1 MNDGVLVSR
10 EWLERVNDAVFGNE
24 TGKPIR
30 RGDANL
36 FYVVRPAVLA
46 SAWTLTD
53 GVYRATAKLI
63 APTGAASTYAF
74 PVYAP
79 TATASPGGTVD
90 STRFSVVWRGRWE
103 LIGGGGSG
111 ETTGA
116 QILAKLNVSSASTVT
131 DVTAQT
137 ETVAIPTSG
146 TVTLTTVDAVTLSL
160 SDTSTSG
167 AVEVVT
173 DIAAV
178 DGALGV
184 ETKYLSATATTATQ
198 TANVNLTTS
207 NKTTVTSVSKTTANR
222 VASITAK
229 S

>member
-79 TATASPGGTVD
+79 TATANPGGTVD

-103 LIGGGGSG
+103 LIGGGSG

-131 DVTAQT
+131 NVSTQT

-146 TVTLTTVDAVTLSL
+146 SVTTSSVGSVTLSL
-160 SDTSTSG
+160 SDSSSTG
-167 AVEVVT
+167 AVAVVT

-178 DGALGV
+178 AGAIGV
-184 ETKYLSATATTATQ
+184 ETKYLSATATTTQQ
-198 TANVNLTTS
+198 TATVNFTTS
-207 NKTTVTSVSKTTANR
+207 NKTIIKSVTPTTANR

-229 S
+229 N